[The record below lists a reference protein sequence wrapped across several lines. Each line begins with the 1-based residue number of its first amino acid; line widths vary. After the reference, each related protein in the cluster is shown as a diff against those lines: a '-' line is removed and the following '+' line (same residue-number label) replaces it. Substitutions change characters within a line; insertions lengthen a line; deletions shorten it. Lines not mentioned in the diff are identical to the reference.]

1 MKKTR
6 TDLSGYTTGLL
17 ASLLLGW
24 APILG
29 KFAYQAAVDP
39 MTLACLRT
47 LGAAAFLWLVYAIF
61 WRRRI
66 AIGWRP
72 LANCLLVGV
81 VNGCGSLFYY
91 TGLARLD
98 ASRAALLG
106 ATYPVWVVIFLS
118 ASGQMMRVATLFQL
132 LASMIGAALVTSPWG
147 VGQPTDILGV
157 MLMAASA
164 AVNGWYLVMGQWVL
178 AEVPSRS
185 GTLYIM
191 TGMALTVLVARIL
204 SGPLDPLGLSPG
216 VPGGIPL
223 VGWEAI
229 AALALTTALSRMAMF
244 FSLEKLGGV
253 QTAILSLAE
262 LAISLALA
270 FMFLG
275 DRLQWHQWAGALL
288 LLGGGFMARF
298 EGVSRRTLAS
308 GFGGYGDSSPG
319 VGG

>member
-1 MKKTR
+1 MNRTR
-6 TDLSGYTTGLL
+6 SGSSGYAAGIL
-17 ASLLLGW
+17 ASFLLGW

-47 LGAAAFLWLVYAIF
+47 LGAAGFLWVVYLIF

-66 AIGWRP
+66 VIGWRP
-72 LANCLLVGV
+72 LASCLLVGT

-106 ATYPVWVVIFLS
+106 ATYPLWVVIFLS

-132 LASMIGAALVTSPWG
+132 FASMIGAVLVTSPWG
-147 VGQPTDILGV
+147 VGRPTDMLGV

-178 AEVPSRS
+178 ADVPSRS

-191 TGMALTVLVARIL
+191 TGMALTVLVARF
-204 SGPLDPLGLSPG
+204 LGGSLEPG
-216 VPGGIPL
+216 RISVL
-223 VGWEAI
+223 GWQAI
-229 AALALTTALSRMAMF
+229 AALALTTAFSRMAMF

-253 QTAILSLAE
+253 QTALLSLAE

-270 FMFLG
+270 FVFLG
-275 DRLQWHQWAGALL
+275 DRLQWHQWVGALL
-288 LLGGGFMARF
+288 LLGGGFVARF
-298 EGVSRRTLAS
+298 QGASERPLAAA
-308 GFGGYGDSSPG
+308 FEGYGDSSPG